1 MHKVVVFLVAL
12 LFTLPPV
19 AFAGE
24 ILRFAPLPMESPEI
38 VASQWK
44 TLLEYLEKSL
54 GMRVQVDY
62 SAGNQ
67 EVVDK
72 FAAGRLDLA
81 YLGPLPYLRLK
92 DRFPAAQPLVI
103 FRESTGEPVYTC
115 ALIASAESELRIGQ
129 LKGRKIA
136 LTQPLSTCGYF
147 STDGLLQ
154 QAGRSLKENHYRYL
168 GQHDEVALAVVRG
181 DFAAGG
187 VRAAIARRYARLGL
201 VVLAETA
208 PLPGLA
214 LVANGD
220 TLSPERIAKIRQAL
234 LDADPTV
241 REQWGENVRYG
252 VIPASD
258 EDYAGARQLPYKAA
272 IPERSNF

>member
-1 MHKVVVFLVAL
+1 MPNVIVFLAVL

-19 AFAGE
+19 VFAGE
-24 ILRFAPLPMESPEI
+24 ILRFAPLPMESPEA

-44 TLLEYLEKSL
+44 SLLEYLEKSL
-54 GMRVQVDY
+54 GVRVQVDH
-62 SAGNQ
+62 SADYQ
-67 EVVDK
+67 EIVDK
-72 FAAGRLDLA
+72 FAAGRFDLA
-81 YLGPLPYLRLK
+81 YLGPLSYLRLK

-103 FRESTGEPVYTC
+103 FREKTGEPVFTC
-115 ALIASAESELRIGQ
+115 ALIASAESELRTSQ

-147 STDGLLQ
+147 SVAGLLQ
-154 QAGRSLKENHYRYL
+154 QVGSSLKENHYRYL
-168 GQHDEVALAVVRG
+168 GQHDEVALAVLRG

-187 VRAAIARRYARLGL
+187 VKTSIARKYARLGL

-208 PLPGLA
+208 PLPGYA

-234 LDADPTV
+234 LDADPTA
-241 REQWGENVRYG
+241 RKQWGENIRYG
-252 VIPASD
+252 VIPARD
-258 EDYAGARQLPYKAA
+258 EDYAGARQLPYKAD
-272 IPERSNF
+272 IPARSNF

>member
-1 MHKVVVFLVAL
+1 MPNVAAFLAAL
-12 LFTLPPV
+12 LIAISPV

-24 ILRFAPLPMESPEI
+24 ILRFAPLPMESPET

-44 TLLEYLEKSL
+44 PLLGHLEKSL
-54 GMRVQVDY
+54 GVTLHIDY
-62 SAGNQ
+62 STDYQ
-67 EVVDK
+67 EILDK
-72 FAAGRLDLA
+72 FATGRLDLA

-103 FRESTGEPVYTC
+103 FREKNGKSVYTC
-115 ALIASAESELRIGQ
+115 ALIAPAESELRTGQ

-147 STDGLLQ
+147 SVEGLLQ
-154 QAGRSLKENHYRYL
+154 QAGSSLQDNHFRYL
-168 GQHDEVALAVVRG
+168 GQHDEVALAVARG
-181 DFAAGG
+181 EFSAGG
-187 VRAAIARRYARLGL
+187 LKTDIARKYDRLGL
-201 VVLAETA
+201 VILAETA

-220 TLSPERIAKIRQAL
+220 TLSPERIAQIRQVL

-241 REQWGENVRYG
+241 RKYWGDNIRSG
-252 VIPASD
+252 VIPARD
-258 EDYAGARQLPYKAA
+258 EDYAGVRQLPYKAN